1 MFILLLDNHTWVQ
14 CFTYEEALT
23 HKRYLE
29 SQGFKEVLIAR
40 GPFES

>member
-1 MFILLLDNHTWVQ
+1 MFILLLNNHTWVR

-23 HKRYLE
+23 RKRYLE
-29 SQGFKEVLIAR
+29 SQGFKVLIAR